1 MSSTDGVIFF
11 ALLVVACVIGMIA
24 AMLGSDRT
32 IEDLYGLPPVD
43 KNIIKANK
51 KYCSNK
57 YLKKGK
63 TYGRR
68 DIE

>member
-1 MSSTDGVIFF
+1 MSEGVIVFG
-11 ALLVVACVIGMIA
+11 LLVVACVIGMIA

-63 TYGRR
+63 TYRHR
-68 DIE
+68 DLK

>member
-1 MSSTDGVIFF
+1 MSEGVIVFG
-11 ALLVVACVIGMIA
+11 LLVVACVIGMIA

-63 TYGRR
+63 TYGHR
-68 DIE
+68 DLK

>member
-1 MSSTDGVIFF
+1 MSEGVIVFG
-11 ALLVVACVIGMIA
+11 LLVVACVIGMIA

-57 YLKKGK
+57 
-63 TYGRR
+63 
-68 DIE
+68 

>member
-1 MSSTDGVIFF
+1 MSEGVIVFG
-11 ALLVVACVIGMIA
+11 LLVVACVIGMIA
-24 AMLGSDRT
+24 AMLGSDKT

-63 TYGRR
+63 TYGCR
-68 DIE
+68 DFK

>member
-1 MSSTDGVIFF
+1 MSEGVIVFG
-11 ALLVVACVIGMIA
+11 LLVVACVIGMIA
-24 AMLGSDRT
+24 AMLDSDRT

-43 KNIIKANK
+43 KNIIKVNK

-68 DIE
+68 DIK

>member
-1 MSSTDGVIFF
+1 MSEAAIVFG
-11 ALLVVACVIGMIA
+11 LLVVACVIGMIA
-24 AMLGSDRT
+24 AMLGSDRV

-63 TYGRR
+63 NIWAQRY
-68 DIE
+68 